1 MVRKRAANYRQMNN
15 SNGFTIVEVMVAMA
29 IFFIGF
35 LAAAQMQMKSVSGN
49 AAARMQTEAT
59 TVAVDRLE
67 RLNYLPYG
75 HADLDELSNPHE
87 ATEGG
92 YSIVWNVTDD
102 VPINSTKT
110 IDITVT
116 SANPFAKPVTLQFIK
131 AADSDS

>member
-1 MVRKRAANYRQMNN
+1 MVRNTAANYRQMNN
-15 SNGFTIVEVMVAMA
+15 INGFTIVEVMVAMA

-35 LAAAQMQMKSVSGN
+35 LAVAQMQMKSVSGN

-75 HADLDELSNPHE
+75 HAELDELNNPHE

-116 SANPFAKPVTLQFIK
+116 SANLYARPVTLQFIK

>member
-1 MVRKRAANYRQMNN
+1 MVRNTTANYRQMND

-35 LAAAQMQMKSVSGN
+35 LAVAQMQMKSVSGN

-75 HADLDELSNPHE
+75 HPDLNELNNPHQV
-87 ATEGG
+87 TEGA
-92 YSIVWNVTDD
+92 YSVEWNVTDD
-102 VPINSTKT
+102 EPINSTKT

-116 SANPFAKPVTLQFIK
+116 SANPYAKPVTLQFIK
-131 AADSDS
+131 AEDSDP